1 MSTGFK
7 SRMAARKRGMKDS
20 MNKVGSHGS
29 RVPKGEHCPTGKMG
43 RAMMHGRSKGGAR

>member
-7 SRMAARKRGMKDS
+7 SRMAARKRGMKDGFNS
-20 MNKVGSHGS
+20 KGS
-29 RVPKGEHCPTGKMG
+29 RGSRIPKGQHCPTGHHG